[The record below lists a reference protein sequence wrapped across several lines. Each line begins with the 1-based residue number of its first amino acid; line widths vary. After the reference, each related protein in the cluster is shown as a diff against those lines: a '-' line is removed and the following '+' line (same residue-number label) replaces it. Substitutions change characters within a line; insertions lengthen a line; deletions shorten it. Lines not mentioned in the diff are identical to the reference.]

1 MILCIQRTL
10 INLYAE
16 LDIPKLHVK
25 VFVKM
30 PKRDVALLS
39 PYVEKG
45 MTETAQDLFDE
56 MEAKNVDSWNFMM
69 SVYAKAG
76 LVEEARRVFDIMS
89 SKNGA

>member
-1 MILCIQRTL
+1 
-10 INLYAE
+10 
-16 LDIPKLHVK
+16 
-25 VFVKM
+25 M